1 MRLDHGQIGTLV
13 SILWVPSLT
22 DEQARNVFTAMTLL
36 IPKQTATSDTCATT
50 NEEDIFAISDSRDL
64 IVLGWVS
71 SRNRP
76 PLTFPDSRRID
87 THASAS
93 DLLPEQC

>member
-22 DEQARNVFTAMTLL
+22 DEQARNVFTATTLL
-36 IPKQTATSDTCATT
+36 IPKQTATSDTCSTT

-71 SRNRP
+71 
-76 PLTFPDSRRID
+76 PLHRR
-87 THASAS
+87 
-93 DLLPEQC
+93 